1 MKVNPE
7 EDSDRLDKH
16 INYNRS
22 CNNATQ
28 KNKIF
33 VTNKYTD
40 DRISLNNPSFKKSFE
55 NNGESTDRS
64 TRKTSKGVTKIIK
77 MLRRKYKQSS
87 SQKSNTDKSLKKIL
101 FNVVKD
107 KIENNFSKEN
117 EVKSQKKDLTPIL
130 KPPDNNKLNRQDI
143 LKESFLLDICNRD
156 IIISKQALTNLTN
169 KPKKKKIPVLPQN
182 EEIVNSYIKY
192 QEYYENEARYKI
204 LEFPKPSYFN
214 IDKNIR
220 PDFSNLETLSIEAVQ
235 FNQNL
240 NDIEHPN
247 SNEYLSINLTNHT
260 FPTINTETTYSGLSN
275 TCEECNYNNMLK
287 ALTLMNQNEIVSSSI
302 HSNLC
307 KKHSRKLFSVTK
319 KNKLN
324 ALKSSI
330 CNFLF

>member
-7 EDSDRLDKH
+7 EDSDRLDKL
-16 INYNRS
+16 INYNHDF
-22 CNNATQ
+22 NNTMQ

-33 VTNKYTD
+33 ETNKYTD
-40 DRISLNNPSFKKSFE
+40 DRISLNTPSYKNFFE
-55 NNGESTDRS
+55 INGESTDKS
-64 TRKTSKGVTKIIK
+64 TRKSNKVATKIIK
-77 MLRRKYKQSS
+77 MLRRKYKQES

-101 FNVVKD
+101 FNVVKE
-107 KIENNFSKEN
+107 KIDNNISKEN
-117 EVKSQKKDLTPIL
+117 EVKSQKKDSTPVF
-130 KPPDNNKLNRQDI
+130 KPPDNKKLNQQDI
-143 LKESFLLDICNRD
+143 LKESFLIDICNRD
-156 IIISKQALTNLTN
+156 ILISKQALTNLTN

-192 QEYYENEARYKI
+192 QEYYENEARYK
-204 LEFPKPSYFN
+204 LQEFPKPSYCG

-220 PDFSNLETLSIEAVQ
+220 PCFSNLETLSIEAVQ

-260 FPTINTETTYSGLSN
+260 FPTINTETTYSGISIN
-275 TCEECNYNNMLK
+275 CEECNYNNMLK
-287 ALTLMNQNEIVSSSI
+287 DLTLFNQNEIVSSSI

-307 KKHSRKLFSVTK
+307 KKHSRKIFSVIK

-324 ALKSSI
+324 TLKSSI
-330 CNFLF
+330 CIFLF